1 MLTGEVMT
9 ARKKYRLPINHLT
22 EIYGAYED
30 IYRNMRST
38 ADSEKVLIV
47 NIPRGPMP
55 HIRSI
60 GTQNSSK

>member
-47 NIPRGPMP
+47 NIPRDLC
-55 HIRSI
+55 HI
-60 GTQNSSK
+60 